1 MPELTACQSRVTRRL
16 TEKVVPEGVSEE
28 DRLAVLEFDYSQ
40 QPVPLPPTPARPP
53 PPSEGFLPVRE
64 GAEVSEEV
72 RLAMLED
79 QLAMLA
85 PQTEQEQ
92 LQTEQEQ
99 LQRAPVRKGEG
110 VTDTL
115 ASALARLRSRIE
127 GSRVADSD
135 SDDDDNSDD
144 SF

>member
-92 LQTEQEQ
+92 LQ
-99 LQRAPVRKGEG
+99 RAPVRKGEG